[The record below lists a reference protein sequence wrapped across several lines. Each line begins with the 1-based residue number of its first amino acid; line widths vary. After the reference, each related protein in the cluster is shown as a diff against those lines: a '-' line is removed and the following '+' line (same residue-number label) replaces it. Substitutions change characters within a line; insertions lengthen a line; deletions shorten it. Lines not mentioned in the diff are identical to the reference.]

1 LKCFPASSSEE
12 LHVPNYKQNTQKL
25 NALIFQ
31 HSSVYYN
38 NKTSLQISIIKT
50 TEKSTKANGGKKI
63 VKTFPNLFFITLL
76 EKLNCAAKEAIYLCR
91 KCSQTTVR
99 ERYIYEMSMRVGE

>member
-50 TEKSTKANGGKKI
+50 TEKSTKANGKKNR
-63 VKTFPNLFFITLL
+63 KNFPKSVFHYATRKIELRC
-76 EKLNCAAKEAIYLCR
+76 KRSYLSLP
-91 KCSQTTVR
+91 KVQPDDS
-99 ERYIYEMSMRVGE
+99 